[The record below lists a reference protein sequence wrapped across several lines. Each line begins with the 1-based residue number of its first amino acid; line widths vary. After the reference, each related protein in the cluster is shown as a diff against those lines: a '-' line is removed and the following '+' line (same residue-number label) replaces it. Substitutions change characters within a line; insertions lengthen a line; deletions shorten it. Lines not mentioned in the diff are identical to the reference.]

1 MYRPCLGENMGNT
14 AKLRKSDRNNQN
26 QGRGTKGLNF
36 LRLNFGRT
44 NGQENLKEDINRLII
59 KNK

>member
-1 MYRPCLGENMGNT
+1 MGENMGNT
-14 AKLRKSDRNNQN
+14 AKLRKSDKNNQN

-44 NGQENLKEDINRLII
+44 NGQENLKEDINRLIV